1 VSPRRRVVIL
11 GAAGR
16 DFHVFNTVFRE
27 DPRSEVVA
35 FTAAQIPG
43 IAGRRYPAALAGA
56 NYPGG
61 IPILPEESFPA
72 LAPDE
77 VVFAYSDVTH
87 AQVMHLASRALAAGA
102 DFRLCGPRATM
113 LESRL
118 PVVAVC
124 AVRTGCGKSLVSREV
139 AAFFRARGARVAVIR
154 HPMPYGDLA
163 SQAVQRFA
171 SLPDLDAAACT
182 LEEREEYEPHI
193 AAGGVV
199 FSGVDMAR
207 VLAAAEAEADI
218 VLWDGGNNDFPF
230 LRPDLLLV
238 LADAR
243 RPGHESGYH
252 PGEATLRMADVV
264 LVAKADTVPADAL
277 ARHVAALRSLNPAAP
292 ILPFA
297 SRPLLDDPAAVAGK
311 RVLAIEDGPS
321 LTHGGLPDG
330 VAAAAARAAG
340 AAEILDPRPFAA
352 PRLAGLFV
360 AYPHIGCA
368 LPAMGYAPEDLSAIA
383 ETIRA
388 SGADVVLSGT
398 PADLARLI
406 ACRTPIL
413 RVRTGF
419 ADLGP
424 PGLSAVLIGFAQRS
438 GR

>member
-16 DFHVFNTVFRE
+16 DFHVFNTVFRD

-87 AQVMHLASRALAAGA
+87 AEVMHLASRALAAGA

-193 AAGGVV
+193 VAGGVV

-297 SRPLLDDPAAVAGK
+297 SWPLAAGRSGGVGRQARAGDRGWAVAD
-311 RVLAIEDGPS
+311 AW
-321 LTHGGLPDG
+321 
-330 VAAAAARAAG
+330 RAAG
-340 AAEILDPRPFAA
+340 WRRRGCRESGGSGRDSGPPALRRA
-352 PRLAGLFV
+352 PPCRAV
-360 AYPHIGCA
+360 RR
-368 LPAMGYAPEDLSAIA
+368 LPAYRLRPAGDGLCAGGPVRD
-383 ETIRA
+383 RRND
-388 SGADVVLSGT
+388 SGGG
-398 PADLARLI
+398 RG
-406 ACRTPIL
+406 C
-413 RVRTGF
+413 G
-419 ADLGP
+419 
-424 PGLSAVLIGFAQRS
+424 AVGHA
-438 GR
+438 G